1 MFSRHVMEL
10 AGPDGRRRQFFNFAG
25 VGIEALTYADMEA
38 RIGPWISDKA
48 DRSHH
53 VACLNA
59 YCVALSLQ
67 NRRLKDIY
75 NRSDIPGPDGMPF
88 VRWLRWVLKTP
99 CDRFAAP
106 DIAHHLAERS
116 RETGYTFYLYGGA
129 PGVLEKVQAYLEG
142 KFPHIRILGV
152 HSPPF
157 RELTVE
163 EDDAI
168 CVEIGSLQPDII
180 LVGLGTPKQDYW
192 IDSHLERLRGS
203 VIVASGAT
211 FDFFGG
217 RVNMAPR
224 WIRTS
229 GFEWL
234 YRLLGKD
241 FRRLWSRY
249 TKYHSLFLS
258 RFFLQMVGLCEYP
271 VDRPS
276 SAEPRRGRKSSPPP
290 PSCS

>member
-1 MFSRHVMEL
+1 MFSRYVIDEY
-10 AGPDGRRRQFFNFAG
+10 GPDGLQRRSFNFVG
-25 VGIEALTYADMEA
+25 VGIEAMTYDEMETY
-38 RIGPWISDKA
+38 IGRWISAKS

-53 VACLNA
+53 IACLNA

-67 NRRLKDIY
+67 DGRLKDIY
-75 NRSDIPGPDGMPF
+75 SRADIAGPDGMPF
-88 VRWLRWVLKTP
+88 VRWIRWVMKTP

-106 DIAHHLAERS
+106 DVALHLAQRS
-116 RETGYTFYLYGGA
+116 SETGYTFYLYGGA
-129 PGVLEKVQAYLEG
+129 PEVLEHVRTYLEG
-142 KFPHIRILGV
+142 RFPHIQILGV

-168 CVEIGSLQPDII
+168 CEEISSLQPDII
-180 LVGLGTPKQDYW
+180 LVGLGTPKQDFW
-192 IDSHLERLRGS
+192 IDDHLDRLRGS
-203 VIVASGAT
+203 VIIASGAT

-224 WIRTS
+224 WIRAS

-241 FRRLWSRY
+241 FWRLRKRY
-249 TKYHSLFLS
+249 TYYNYLFVS
-258 RFFLQMVGLCEYP
+258 RFLLQMVGLRKYR
-271 VDRPS
+271 VDRYS
-276 SAEPRRGRKSSPPP
+276 RG
-290 PSCS
+290 CG